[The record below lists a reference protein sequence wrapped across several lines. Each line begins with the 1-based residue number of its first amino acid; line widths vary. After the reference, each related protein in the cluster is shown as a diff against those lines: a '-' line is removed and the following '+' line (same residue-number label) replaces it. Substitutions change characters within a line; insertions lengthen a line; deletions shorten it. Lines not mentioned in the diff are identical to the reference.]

1 MKKNWFFIIS
11 LAIAALLLAGTAAW
25 FSVFGLTQLFYAAG
39 LGITILAA
47 SLEFGKIVT
56 VSYVYRFW
64 KNIEKGLR
72 GFYIF
77 AVVFIMFLTSMGIY
91 GFLTSAYQKSANKIE
106 VRDSQI
112 KIMQNKKT
120 LFVNQLDRV
129 NKSIESSTQ
138 RINTISGLRNQ
149 QEKRLD
155 NLYNQKYIS
164 VAKRTESQIIGSDE
178 QIKLLNTDITEKM
191 KQTNSINDSIA
202 FYDQRIIELN
212 SSEVSNEV
220 GSYKFIADLTGVP
233 MNKVV
238 NFVALLIIL
247 VFDPLAIA
255 LLIGVNKL
263 TMLDKKKEE
272 EVEIVNEQDEKEKK
286 KSFFDKVKSKF
297 SKKPKEEIKEEPE
310 EIKEEK
316 IKEEPELTIDKKPPQ
331 EQIPLQLD
339 FTETPQNEE
348 INEEE
353 TVSEKK
359 TLFGDDLQENF
370 IENKDYE
377 EELAPLD
384 IDNLYVGQIVSHDVF
399 GRGKILDVYPNKK
412 AKIDFFNLGI
422 KELNTEFA
430 NLKEIRKKSSKN
442 DDLKKNEFSELYV
455 REKTFDDGKTVFELT
470 KNNEEFEEEIP
481 FIEIKVDEPET
492 FIDVIE
498 EKIVEPVVEFVE
510 EKIVE
515 PVVEFV
521 EEILEPEPVVEEPVV
536 EPPPVEP
543 KRIQKP
549 TEGNFLGVT
558 QDNEI
563 QSVTFGNK
571 IVVIEPSEGIR
582 SQRIRFTKDRK
593 GRV

>member
-255 LLIGVNKL
+255 LLIDVNNL

-272 EVEIVNEQDEKEKK
+272 EVEIVHEQDEKEKK
-286 KSFFDKVKSKF
+286 KSIFDKVKSQLC
-297 SKKPKEEIKEEPE
+297 KK
-310 EIKEEK
+310 
-316 IKEEPELTIDKKPPQ
+316 
-331 EQIPLQLD
+331 
-339 FTETPQNEE
+339 
-348 INEEE
+348 
-353 TVSEKK
+353 
-359 TLFGDDLQENF
+359 
-370 IENKDYE
+370 
-377 EELAPLD
+377 
-384 IDNLYVGQIVSHDVF
+384 
-399 GRGKILDVYPNKK
+399 
-412 AKIDFFNLGI
+412 
-422 KELNTEFA
+422 
-430 NLKEIRKKSSKN
+430 
-442 DDLKKNEFSELYV
+442 
-455 REKTFDDGKTVFELT
+455 
-470 KNNEEFEEEIP
+470 
-481 FIEIKVDEPET
+481 
-492 FIDVIE
+492 
-498 EKIVEPVVEFVE
+498 
-510 EKIVE
+510 
-515 PVVEFV
+515 
-521 EEILEPEPVVEEPVV
+521 
-536 EPPPVEP
+536 
-543 KRIQKP
+543 
-549 TEGNFLGVT
+549 
-558 QDNEI
+558 
-563 QSVTFGNK
+563 
-571 IVVIEPSEGIR
+571 
-582 SQRIRFTKDRK
+582 
-593 GRV
+593 